1 MVGQL
6 VESNERWRFD
16 LLVENFI
23 TFSSHTGKENF
34 PNFGQPEAANSTSRN
49 RILTS
54 LLVVQIIQLIK
65 FFVFLFVSKVGNF
78 PVFGDNFSKLTDW
91 LLRPDFDHFGT
102 TVGKVWLVFRQVS
115 VSRIRFFFFCFF
127 FIVYASFCN
136 CVKQLHILKVK
147 MKALF
152 ERCLLSNYTLME
164 IFSVFNILCEI
175 FCKFLSFLLIYFTLY
190 WLLICW

>member
-102 TVGKVWLVFRQVS
+102 TVGKVWRVFRQVS
-115 VSRIRFFFFCFF
+115 VSRIRFFFFVFF
-127 FIVYASFCN
+127 YSLCIFLQLCQTVAHFKSKNESIIWEMFV
-136 CVKQLHILKVK
+136 VKL
-147 MKALF
+147 
-152 ERCLLSNYTLME
+152 YTDGD
-164 IFSVFNILCEI
+164 I
-175 FCKFLSFLLIYFTLY
+175 FCF
-190 WLLICW
+190 